1 MLKIYHINIIK
12 GVIMKVSK
20 PLTIDQYSRL
30 KKEYR
35 YLNEWVKSFGRA
47 LKYGND
53 SDIYQFRNYLEG
65 KSTEI
70 TSILNKKEG

>member
-1 MLKIYHINIIK
+1 
-12 GVIMKVSK
+12 MKVSK

-53 SDIYQFRNYLEG
+53 WDIYQFRNYLEG
-65 KSTEI
+65 KSSEI